1 MAVTT
6 LYSTEYTQAYVTV
19 PPSNLATDEMH
30 GRLRIAFFTC
40 NQVGAGDA
48 TSSFALCKL
57 PAGRVRVMLG
67 MSGAYVNWTT
77 ASATLDL
84 GWDAYTGQDG
94 IAVNADPDGLIDGL
108 DVDAV
113 GFRSFWGNATGA
125 LNTNFTPAAIDA
137 TGATKVFSSQGGVV
151 IRATSQ
157 DVAIVDSDDLVGWIV
172 YVAD

>member
-6 LYSTEYTQAYVTV
+6 QYSTEYTQAFVTV
-19 PPSNLATDEMH
+19 PSSNLATDEMH
-30 GRLRIAFFTC
+30 GKLRIAFFTC
-40 NQVGAGDA
+40 DQSGAGDA
-48 TSSFALCKL
+48 TSSFAICKL
-57 PAGRVRVMLG
+57 PPGRVRIMLG

-84 GWDAYTGQDG
+84 GWDAYTDQDG
-94 IAVNADPDGLIDGL
+94 VAVSADPDGLVDGL

-137 TGATKVFSSQGGVV
+137 TGATKVISSQGGVV
-151 IRATSQ
+151 LRATSQ
-157 DVAIVDSDDLVGWIV
+157 DQAIVSGDDLVGWIV
-172 YVAD
+172 YVTE